1 MSVCSGGV
9 VELYLPPGGG
19 TDQLLAKASSRDYDY
34 KWVTG
39 GGGGSGTV
47 TSVDLTV
54 PTGLS
59 VSGNP
64 ITTSGTLAI
73 SYTAG
78 YSIPSDAQQSV
89 WSAKQDALVSG
100 TNIKTV
106 NGTTLLGAGNLA
118 VGDVVGPAS
127 STANTLAL
135 FSSGTGKAID
145 QATGVTFDD
154 SGSPG
159 ESAALYLDI
168 IDGTAEGGVSFSA
181 YLSDVSFGL
190 YAADLVAGTDSS
202 RGFSLDPLAAG
213 YEEQISASDA
223 TGTLGRNVTAT
234 VSTLHDTL
242 TQTTAAG
249 DVTTLETAFLD
260 GSVRIK
266 AENLVDAVGDRNS
279 VIWGSTTF
287 DRFSIDFELDNV
299 AKGKTFDFTRAGEI
313 VLSGDEGTA
322 GQVLTSGGP
331 GAPAVWAAG
340 NQITVSATAPASPTL
355 NQLWLD
361 IS

>member
-1 MSVCSGGV
+1 MATRRPLVLISGQV
-9 VELYLPPGGG
+9 QELPTGDALP
-19 TDQLLAKASSRDYDY
+19 
-34 KWVTG
+34 G
-39 GGGGSGTV
+39 GGGGGGGTV

-106 NGTTLLGAGNLA
+106 NGSSLLGSGDLA
-118 VGDVVGPAS
+118 VGTGDGDVVGPAS

-145 QATGVTFDD
+145 QAVGVTFDD
-154 SGSPG
+154 SGTPG
-159 ESAALYLDI
+159 EAAALYIDSV
-168 IDGTAEGGVSFSA
+168 DGTAEGGIGFST
-181 YLSDVSFGL
+181 YSNEVSFGM
-190 YAADLVAGTDSS
+190 YAEDSGAGTQS
-202 RGFSLDPLAAG
+202 RRSFNMEPSAAG
-213 YEEQISASDA
+213 YGELLEASDA
-223 TGTLGRNVTAT
+223 TGQLRRSFDATAT
-234 VSTLHDTL
+234 TLYDTTSL
-242 TQTTAAG
+242 TTAAA
-249 DVTTLETAFLD
+249 DITSLEIGVLD
-260 GSVRIK
+260 GSVQFK
-266 AENLVDAVGDRNS
+266 AEYLVDAVGDRDG
-279 VIWGSTTF
+279 VVWGSTTF

-299 AKGKTFDFTRAGEI
+299 AEGETFDFTRAGEI

-340 NQITVSATAPASPTL
+340 GGGGDQITVSATAPASPTL